1 MCVLKCFNMII
12 VVGPFGG
19 SAAQLSTP
27 AAVSAELQDA
37 NAKFSALYAAS
48 RFAQQCAEKLAD
60 NRWRQ

>member
-1 MCVLKCFNMII
+1 MII